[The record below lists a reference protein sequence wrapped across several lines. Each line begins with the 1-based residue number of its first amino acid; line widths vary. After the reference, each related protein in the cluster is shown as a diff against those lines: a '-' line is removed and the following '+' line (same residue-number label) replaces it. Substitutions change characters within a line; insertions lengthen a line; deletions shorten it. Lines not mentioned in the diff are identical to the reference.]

1 VMADLVTQHA
11 RPEINTNSFALARF
25 TQTYANE
32 QAVAAAM
39 PPRR

>member
-1 VMADLVTQHA
+1 MADLVTQHA
-11 RPEINTNSFALARF
+11 RPEINNARF
-25 TQTYANE
+25 GLGRFTHTYADE